1 MNLSLKKRLTIF
13 TLSIAL
19 TAVLIAFLILLPAV
33 KNILELRIYVTNMQQ
48 DLNDRYEKTQKLKRS
63 LLELNKIK
71 IEIGEISKS
80 LVDTGDELKI
90 ITEMETIAQNNKIDQ
105 NIDLNFIKESAT
117 KNQKTINNEEGS
129 TPTAQIDTKNKRA
142 LPNYYQISLLNTGS
156 FVDHLNYIQALEKL
170 PYYII
175 IDSISFEKRQ
185 TNIPNQT
192 TPLTLRFDAIIY
204 ANSK

>member
-1 MNLSLKKRLTIF
+1 MNLSLKKRLSIF

-33 KNILELRIYVTNMQQ
+33 KNILELRIYVSNMQQ

-90 ITEMETIAQNNKIDQ
+90 ITELEIIAQNNKIDQ
-105 NIDLNFIKESAT
+105 NIDLNFIKESTT
-117 KNQKTINNEEGS
+117 KNQKTINNKEGS
-129 TPTAQIDTKNKRA
+129 TPTTQIDTKNKRA
-142 LPNYYQISLLNTGS
+142 LPNYYQISLLNTGT
-156 FVDHLNYIQALEKL
+156 FVDHLHYLQALEKL

-175 IDSISFEKRQ
+175 IDNISFEKRQ
-185 TNIPNQT
+185 TSTPNQAS
-192 TPLTLRFDAIIY
+192 PLTLRFDAIIY